1 MPENSRQNLVAE
13 NQQLAEEAKKAVLKA
28 IIESA
33 PNAGFGAIEHIACAY
48 ALVVGAKW
56 GHLPGESLASGR

>member
-1 MPENSRQNLVAE
+1 MPEDSKQDLVAV
-13 NQQLAEEAKKAVLKA
+13 NKQLAEEAKQAVLKT

-33 PNAGFGAIEHIACAY
+33 PDAGFGAIEHIACAY

-56 GHLPGESLASGR
+56 GHLPGESLASGS